1 MDMPERFSG
10 LAAYIKAHYRPRR
23 EPPVFASRRCDAAL
37 VCEAAPMAAPKAS
50 LEDYLKQE
58 DAGFSEKLLALIDR
72 SGRKDSEIYKKAG
85 LSRQHFSKIRSDPH
99 YRPTKP
105 TAAALALALELDL
118 NETRDLLGRAG
129 YALTNSSKFDLIIR
143 YFIEQ
148 GAYDLTEINQDLY
161 EFDQS
166 LLFS

>member
-37 VCEAAPMAAPKAS
+37 VCKAAPMAAPKAS

-72 SGRKDSEIYKKAG
+72 SGRI
-85 LSRQHFSKIRSDPH
+85 LRST
-99 YRPTKP
+99 RKP
-105 TAAALALALELDL
+105 ASPGSISPRSAAIPNTAPPSPPPPPWPWRWSW
-118 NETRDLLGRAG
+118 T
-129 YALTNSSKFDLIIR
+129 
-143 YFIEQ
+143 
-148 GAYDLTEINQDLY
+148 
-161 EFDQS
+161 
-166 LLFS
+166 